1 MKYRA
6 MHHQYVTLEHLY
18 WRVVKYTLDL
28 QMHSEV
34 QVAIYGLQVWRD
46 HESVGN

>member
-6 MHHQYVTLEHLY
+6 MHHQSVTLGHLY
-18 WRVVKYTLDL
+18 WRAVKYTLDL

-34 QVAIYGLQVWRD
+34 QVAILQYD
-46 HESVGN
+46 EIMSS